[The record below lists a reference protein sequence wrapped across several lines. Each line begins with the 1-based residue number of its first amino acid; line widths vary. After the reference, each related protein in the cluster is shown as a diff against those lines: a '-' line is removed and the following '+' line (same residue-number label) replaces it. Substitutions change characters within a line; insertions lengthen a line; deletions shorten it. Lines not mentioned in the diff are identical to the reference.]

1 MCKKWFVIELILQ
14 VIAVQQHYVKPQPN
28 ELSET
33 VLTEDCKLE
42 TGLNEEVIKN
52 AQPLEVVLDE
62 VRKKIL
68 FIIYILLNLIYKL
81 AARAKFVEDN

>member
-62 VRKKIL
+62 VRKKYYLLFTYYLIL
-68 FIIYILLNLIYKL
+68 FTS
-81 AARAKFVEDN
+81 

>member
-68 FIIYILLNLIYKL
+68 FIIYILLNLS
-81 AARAKFVEDN
+81 

>member
-62 VRKKIL
+62 VRKKKL

>member
-62 VRKKIL
+62 VRKKNYLLFTYYLIL
-68 FIIYILLNLIYKL
+68 FTS
-81 AARAKFVEDN
+81 